1 MSSTDL
7 FAWMAPSAPVDRAL
21 WANPYP
27 LFHRAR
33 NEDPVH
39 YSPSF
44 DAWFLSRYEDVISAA
59 RDSRLSSRRASFKF
73 EGLPPAEREAAKP
86 FERSMHRWMM
96 FSDAPEHPRLR
107 SLFAKAFS
115 PRIVEGMR
123 PVIRR
128 VVDELIDRRAAD
140 GRMDLMRDLAS
151 PLPSIVVA
159 ELLGV
164 RSEDRSA
171 FERWSDDIALFAGA
185 GHATLE
191 RSRRAIESW
200 RAMNACI
207 REIVGRRRAR
217 PEDDFLSAMLV
228 PDDRGDVLSEDELL
242 AMCVHLLAAG
252 HGATQ
257 DMVCNSALLLM
268 QNPELMRAIKENP
281 ETIPGALEEFLRY
294 ESPLQVL
301 TRVVRTDMTIG
312 GRTIREGQRVIMML
326 GAANRDPE
334 AFPAP
339 DTLDIRRQDNRHLA
353 YGFGFHYCIG
363 APLARV
369 EGQVVLEAFAQRLS
383 DMALASRDI
392 AWKTTMSFRGVES
405 LPITFSGRTSR

>member
-1 MSSTDL
+1 MSTDL
-7 FAWMAPSAPVDRAL
+7 FAWMSPSAPIERAL
-21 WANPYP
+21 WAHPYP

-39 YSPSF
+39 YSASF
-44 DAWFLSRYEDVISAA
+44 DAWFLTRYEDVLTAA

-73 EGLPPAEREAAKP
+73 EGLPSAEREAAEP
-86 FERSMHRWMM
+86 FESSMHRWMM
-96 FSDAPEHPRLR
+96 FSDPPAHPRLR
-107 SLFAKAFS
+107 SLFARAFS

-128 VVDELIDRRAAD
+128 VVDELIDRRAPH
-140 GRMDLMRDLAS
+140 GSMDLMRDLAS
-151 PLPSIVVA
+151 PLPSVVVA

-200 RAMNACI
+200 SAMNACI
-207 REIVGRRRAR
+207 CEIVARRRAR

-268 QNPELMRAIKENP
+268 RHPKVMRTIQETPEA
-281 ETIPGALEEFLRY
+281 IPGALEELLRY

-301 TRVVRTDMTIG
+301 TRVVRADLTIG
-312 GRTIREGQRVIMML
+312 GRAIREGQRVIMML
-326 GAANRDPE
+326 GAANRDP
-334 AFPAP
+334 AVFPRP
-339 DTLDIRRQDNRHLA
+339 DLLDIGRQDNRHLA
-353 YGFGFHYCIG
+353 YGFGIHYCIG

-369 EGQVVLEAFAQRLS
+369 EGQVILEAFARRLP
-383 DMALASRDI
+383 DMKLASPDI

-405 LPITFSGRTSR
+405 LPVTFGGRTLVR